1 MRLIHDN
8 SKVSSG
14 SSVYFLIDYREFL
27 QCCNYNASAV
37 VECVTQVAGSLSL
50 TYGFDR
56 AKCVV
61 EAGNGRLQLRIENGA
76 VGNNNNAAENRL
88 VIFVKQR
95 SKAICGPSD
104 LVGLARTCAV
114 LNKVVSACAV
124 FRNICDELANHIE
137 LMITRENKAFL
148 GYGLFLAVV
157 ANLLLGC
164 NLQ

>member
-8 SKVSSG
+8 RKVSSG
-14 SSVYFLIDYREFL
+14 SSVNFLIDYREFL
-27 QCCNYNASAV
+27 QCCYDYASAV
-37 VECVTQVAGSLSL
+37 VECVTQVAGSLAL
-50 TYGFDR
+50 AYGFDR

-104 LVGLARTCAV
+104 
-114 LNKVVSACAV
+114 
-124 FRNICDELANHIE
+124 
-137 LMITRENKAFL
+137 
-148 GYGLFLAVV
+148 
-157 ANLLLGC
+157 
-164 NLQ
+164 